1 MSRNT
6 PDQII
11 AHVDLLR
18 AVDRLLEQARLVQ
31 RKREILE
38 RLLTADPL
46 DEAKQHD
53 RTTDRKETVR
63 A

>member
-18 AVDRLLEQARLVQ
+18 AVDRLLLEAEVVRE
-31 RKREILE
+31 KREFLDQ
-38 RLLTADPL
+38 LLARPEEKPST
-46 DEAKQHD
+46 
-53 RTTDRKETVR
+53 RTEEVR
-63 A
+63 HAR